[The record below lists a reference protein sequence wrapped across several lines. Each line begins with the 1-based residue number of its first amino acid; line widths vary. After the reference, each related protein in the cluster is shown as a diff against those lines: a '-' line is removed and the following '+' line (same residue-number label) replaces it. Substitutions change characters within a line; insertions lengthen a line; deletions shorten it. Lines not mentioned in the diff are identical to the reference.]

1 MTETPVTKPA
11 AGDASL
17 TAPATS
23 GNVIAKY
30 LPVYFVLLAIA
41 GLEIFWAYRD
51 VSMVARLVVLLVM
64 ALFGAALAL
73 LYFMHLA
80 QERPSL
86 FLSLVPAAIFVL
98 FMMNAFWTDSSRLLH
113 MKPFAH

>member
-1 MTETPVTKPA
+1 MTDKSSV
-11 AGDASL
+11 
-17 TAPATS
+17 TAPSTS

-30 LPVYFVLLAIA
+30 LPVYFGLLAIA
-41 GLEIFWAYRD
+41 ALEIFLAYRD
-51 VSMVARLVVLLVM
+51 FSPITLLVILL
-64 ALFGAALAL
+64 ALAVCGAALAL

-86 FLSLVPAAIFVL
+86 FLSLIPATIFVL
-98 FMMNAFWTDSSRLLH
+98 FMMNAIWTDSFRLLH

>member
-1 MTETPVTKPA
+1 MA
-11 AGDASL
+11 AKSSIAATG
-17 TAPATS
+17 TS

-41 GLEIFWAYRD
+41 GLEIFLAYRNL
-51 VSMVARLVVLLVM
+51 SEGTLLVI
-64 ALFGAALAL
+64 LLALAVCGGTL
-73 LYFMHLA
+73 ALMYFMHLA

-86 FLSLVPAAIFVL
+86 FLSLIPAAVFVL
-98 FMMNAFWTDSSRLLH
+98 IMMNMIWSDAFRLLH